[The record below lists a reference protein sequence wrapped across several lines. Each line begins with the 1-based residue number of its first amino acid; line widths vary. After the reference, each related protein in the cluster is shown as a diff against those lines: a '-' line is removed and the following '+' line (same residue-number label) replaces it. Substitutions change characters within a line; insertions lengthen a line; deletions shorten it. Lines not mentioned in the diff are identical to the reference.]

1 MQLLSFDFMGVY
13 DYESLSLG
21 RVEPKRGEG
30 QSGLLT
36 VRLCSGEEKALPSL
50 TLGPPSSWEGE
61 GKLMRSNNLNADVP
75 CFAGRGSKLG
85 STWLPS
91 LQ

>member
-1 MQLLSFDFMGVY
+1 MDARRCSGVVRFIRQLRERRPGSIPSYAVELNTSATPSRSEVVQLLSFDFMGVY

-36 VRLCSGEEKALPSL
+36 VRPCSGE
-50 TLGPPSSWEGE
+50 
-61 GKLMRSNNLNADVP
+61 D
-75 CFAGRGSKLG
+75 
-85 STWLPS
+85 
-91 LQ
+91 